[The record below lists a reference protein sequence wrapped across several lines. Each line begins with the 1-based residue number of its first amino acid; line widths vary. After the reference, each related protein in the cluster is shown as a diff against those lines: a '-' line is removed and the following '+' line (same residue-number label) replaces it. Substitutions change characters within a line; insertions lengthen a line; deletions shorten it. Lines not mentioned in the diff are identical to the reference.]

1 VNRSLTGV
9 LFVSFLCASL
19 LAQSA
24 PPAKPAPTFRIQGTF
39 TSPWDHL
46 GKEIVIP
53 RDKLEFHGQQP
64 IKTIAVESGTTYVAI
79 PRTEI
84 TFRSEQ
90 LTKTVVV
97 DGDGSYQ
104 ADLPVGSYKMT
115 AEGPTITTQGL
126 TPYVQVFRVMQPIR
140 VLINGNLYM
149 RRNNCDMVVAD
160 APEEQINQVMKDE
173 CGGEDSFKLS
183 ASDGG
188 TLELHIAFP
197 QREIRTD
204 TYYYSSSKSLKG
216 VPVVATYN
224 LFSLEADKVTYDA
237 KQRKLTASGVVVV
250 QDGTG
255 KTRRGDSMT
264 FFLKENGEAVPLP

>member
-1 VNRSLTGV
+1 MNRSITGV
-9 LFVSFLCASL
+9 LCLSLLCASL
-19 LAQSA
+19 FAQSS
-24 PPAKPAPTFRIQGTF
+24 PPAKPAVTFHIQGTF

-53 RDKLEFHGQQP
+53 RDKLEFNGQQP

-84 TFRSEQ
+84 TFRGEH

-97 DGDGSYQ
+97 DDDSCYQ
-104 ADLPVGSYKMT
+104 ADLPVGAYKMT

-140 VLINGNLYM
+140 VMINGNLYM
-149 RRNNCDMVVAD
+149 RRNNCDVVVSGGT
-160 APEEQINQVMKDE
+160 PEGQIEGMKDV

-183 ASDGG
+183 VSGG
-188 TLELHIAFP
+188 DTLELHVAFP
-197 QREIRTD
+197 QREIRAD

-224 LFSLEADKVTYDA
+224 LFSLEADNVIYDA
-237 KQRKLTASGVVVV
+237 QQRKLTAGGVVVV

-255 KTRRGDSMT
+255 KTRRGDSMA
-264 FFLKENGEAVPLP
+264 FILKENGEAVPLP